1 MMQEEKQHWINEE
14 IDHFHRATPEERA
27 MILRDVS
34 ALAKSPFQETA
45 DWNSALLEYL
55 KTQNLPAIPAKPA
68 MQQPEPIT
76 WQEVGQVV
84 GWTAK
89 VATPPALL
97 IGSGYV
103 AFMAV
108 HGAAAGV
115 YLWLA
120 ANGAV
125 IGAAIGIGAL
135 LFAVS
140 SMFGGSEKEKRVE
153 SEQTTGGGSINAT
166 GEKIIVQNF
175 YINGDGNTVVN
186 KNEQCQ

>member
-1 MMQEEKQHWINEE
+1 MEQEKAAWLEEEKAS
-14 IDHFHRATPEERA
+14 FKAATPDERA

-55 KTQNLPAIPAKPA
+55 QTQNLPAIPAKPA

-97 IGSGYV
+97 IGGGYV

-108 HGAAAGV
+108 QGAAAGV

-125 IGAAIGIGAL
+125 IAALIGGCGL

-140 SMFGGSEKEKRVE
+140 SMFGGEKTKRVE
-153 SEQTTGGGSINAT
+153 SEPATGGGSINAS

-186 KNEQCQ
+186 KNEQ